1 MFLYRLL
8 NPLFFTLRSRIRWSR
23 SGYRIVHPGVHVS
36 YTGEARRRFDQL
48 CMTYPEVQ
56 AWTREMD
63 EALFRRN
70 VLVLDWLDQFR
81 CQTGGVHQSGSWLD
95 IGSKNFDYAYAFRA
109 VQVAGDDASA
119 ALSGIELDGYRVYRD
134 GYSRYD
140 HAMYHATR
148 TESTYMV
155 GDVLEAKLPSARTV
169 TLLFP
174 FVFAEPLLL
183 WGLSLGAYRPQD
195 IYDRALALTESGGEL
210 WIANQGE
217 REAEASYELLQRCCN
232 RNGELEISKAGRLT
246 CEIEEYPAD
255 VYGFIVRK
263 K

>member
-1 MFLYRLL
+1 MLLHRLL
-8 NPLFFTLRSRIRWSR
+8 NPLFFKLRSRIRWSR
-23 SGYRIVHPGVHVS
+23 SGYRIVHPGVSIS
-36 YTGEARRRFDQL
+36 YTGEVRNRFNQL
-48 CMTYPEVQ
+48 CTAYPTVQ
-56 AWTREMD
+56 TWAREMD

-70 VLVLDWLDQFR
+70 VLVLDWLDQFGR
-81 CQTGGVHQSGSWLD
+81 RVGEIHRPGSWLD

-109 VQVAGDDASA
+109 IQAAGGDAHAS
-119 ALSGIELDGYRVYRD
+119 LSGVELDGYRVYRD

-140 HAMYHATR
+140 HAMYHAAR

-155 GDVLEAKLPSARTV
+155 DDVLEAKLLSARTV

-183 WGLSLGAYRPQD
+183 WGLSPGAYRPQD

-210 WIANQGE
+210 RIANQGE
-217 REAEASYELLQRCCN
+217 REAAESYALLQRCCKCSD
-232 RNGELEISKAGRLT
+232 ELEI
-246 CEIEEYPAD
+246 IEVGKLICQVETYPAD